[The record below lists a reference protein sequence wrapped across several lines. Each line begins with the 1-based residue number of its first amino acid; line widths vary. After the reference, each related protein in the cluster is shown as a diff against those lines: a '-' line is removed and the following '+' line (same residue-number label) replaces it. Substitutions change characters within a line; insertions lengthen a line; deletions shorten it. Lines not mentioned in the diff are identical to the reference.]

1 MLATNNLFVDYFNA
15 FLLNPELGGE
25 RLRFN
30 FITGDL
36 ELVES
41 KNEPSTSSDS
51 DMSSRVKYEN
61 NRAMFSST
69 AESVKRQLETQIK
82 AIIKSTS
89 SLSNSHPTTSTTQNR
104 PKTAQFSRENTTNLF
119 EQIKKWDNKFDIYKR
134 NLIIIGYIIVI
145 ASKIW
150 IWYQSR
156 RESTRLAW
164 KTPKQRLKLVCI
176 RFTRGIR
183 LTRLKSRSVSSGCE
197 IDVWICSCRASST
210 MSSSLPWF

>member
-1 MLATNNLFVDYFNA
+1 MDYFNA

-150 IWYQSR
+150 I
-156 RESTRLAW
+156 
-164 KTPKQRLKLVCI
+164 
-176 RFTRGIR
+176 
-183 LTRLKSRSVSSGCE
+183 
-197 IDVWICSCRASST
+197 
-210 MSSSLPWF
+210 